1 MHKLNKYVGLPVR
14 IQSKISKMFAKMKL
28 IFFAVR
34 GINDSKI
41 YIYIYKKRFYQ
52 FSVELVI
59 YAMAK

>member
-41 YIYIYKKRFYQ
+41 YIYKKRFYQ

>member
-41 YIYIYKKRFYQ
+41 YIYIKKDSINFRL
-52 FSVELVI
+52 S
-59 YAMAK
+59 

>member
-34 GINDSKI
+34 GINDSN
-41 YIYIYKKRFYQ
+41 IYIYKKRFYQ
-52 FSVELVI
+52 FSLELVI